1 MDTFGIIALS
11 LATSALGLSAMNWLR
26 INKLEEKLRDFDV
39 IPKEFD
45 SLKEIDRSPRA
56 KG

>member
-1 MDTFGIIALS
+1 MDTFGIIAFS
-11 LATSALGLSAMNWLR
+11 MAVSALGFALMNSQR

>member
-1 MDTFGIIALS
+1 MDTFGIIAFS
-11 LATSALGLSAMNWLR
+11 MAASALGFSIMNTQR
-26 INKLEEKLRDFDV
+26 NNKLEEKLRDFDV
-39 IPKEFD
+39 IPKEFE